1 LSGTNIIEKRKDV
14 KWIFLIRDKGRKKKK
29 DQSIAPDREDE
40 VISHAK
46 PAKFFNA
53 KSAKQAQRA
62 QRAFFLK

>member
-1 LSGTNIIEKRKDV
+1 MDFFDSRSWKEKKE
-14 KWIFLIRDKGRKKKK
+14 
-29 DQSIAPDREDE
+29 DQPISPDREDE

-62 QRAFFLK
+62 QRAFFWK